1 MKRESILRR
10 LFIVSMFTALTA
22 ATAFAQTTAFNFQ
35 GRLNDGANP
44 ANGNVE
50 MQFKLYDSLTGG
62 TQIGATVL
70 RPVVVVINGIFAAQL
85 DFGASAFDGSA
96 RFVEIGVRP
105 AGNTN
110 ALNILSPRQAI
121 LSTPYAIQAKN
132 AAQLGG
138 IDASQ
143 YVTTTTVGNSFIK
156 NATTQQAGNFNISG
170 GGIVGDSLGVGTTP
184 NSGYKFDVVGNAR
197 VTTANGTE
205 ITFASPNG
213 ESGMSTHIFN
223 LGRADMRFDGTTLK
237 LVVGLSG
244 SVPPSTNGIAITRSG
259 DVGIGTTTPTSKL
272 SVTNGT
278 TGFPAIYG
286 ESQSNRGVWGKS
298 FSSRGVY
305 GESTSSQGV
314 YGISVSGAGV
324 QGFSTSSSGVYGETS
339 IASPVAAGVFG
350 KGLVNDSLGVTG
362 ESNLGTNPV
371 GVYGITNNTTG
382 FGVFA
387 RTTAVGGRALYVDGN
402 AAQGVSN
409 NGLVKAMVY
418 VLENGTIARCYNSQL
433 TGNAATTAPC
443 GFVSDRFCADQFCGT
458 SINFGFRVNDRFWS
472 ATIQPGG
479 VPNVNRGINAA
490 SYDVNSLTIST
501 FKTGQ
506 ESATDFFSPFMV
518 IVY

>member
-1 MKRESILRR
+1 MTKK
-10 LFIVSMFTALTA
+10 FITKYFFIGLMFVGLA
-22 ATAFAQTTAFNFQ
+22 ATGISAQTTAFNFQ

-44 ANGNVE
+44 ANGSVE
-50 MQFKLYDSLTGG
+50 MQFRLFDIFSGG
-62 TQIGATVL
+62 SQIGTTVSK
-70 RPVVVVINGIFAAQL
+70 PNVVVINGIFSTQL
-85 DFGASAFDGSA
+85 DFGAAAFDGST

-105 AGNTN
+105 AGSTN
-110 ALNILSPRQAI
+110 GFTTLNPRQEI

-132 AAQLGG
+132 SAQLGG
-138 IDASQ
+138 IPASE

-156 NATTQQAGNFNISG
+156 NAATQQTGNFNISG
-170 GGIVGDSLGVGTTP
+170 NGIVGDSLGIGTTP
-184 NSGYKFDVVGNAR
+184 NSGYKLDTVGNAR
-197 VTTANGTE
+197 FTTANGTE

-223 LGRADMRFDGTTLK
+223 LGRADVRFDGTTLK

-259 DVGIGTTTPTSKL
+259 DVGIGTVTPTSKL
-272 SVTNGT
+272 SVNNGT
-278 TGFPAIYG
+278 TGFPAIFG
-286 ESQSNRGVWGKS
+286 ESQLNRGVWGKS

-314 YGISVSGAGV
+314 YGISGSGAGV
-324 QGFSTSSSGVYGETS
+324 QGVSTSSSGVYGETS

-350 KGLVNDSLGVTG
+350 KGLVNDRLGVTG
-362 ESNLGTNPV
+362 ESNLGTNAV
-371 GVYGITNNTTG
+371 GVYGITNNPTG

-418 VLENGTIARCYNSQL
+418 VLENGTISRCYNSQL

-443 GFVSDRFCADQFCGT
+443 GFVSDRFCADQFCHT
-458 SINFGFRVNDRFWS
+458 SIDFGFRVNNRFWS
-472 ATIQPGG
+472 ATIQSGG
-479 VPNVNRGINAA
+479 YPNINRGINAE
-490 SYDVNSLTIST
+490 SLDVNSINITT

-506 ESATDFFSPFMV
+506 ELATDFFSPFMV